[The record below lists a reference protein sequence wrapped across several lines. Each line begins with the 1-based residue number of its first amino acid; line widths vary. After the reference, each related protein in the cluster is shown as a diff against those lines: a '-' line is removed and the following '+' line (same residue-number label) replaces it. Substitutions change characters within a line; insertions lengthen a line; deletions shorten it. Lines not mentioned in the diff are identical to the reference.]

1 MQEYGPYDRA
11 ISHQIDWAMIKARK
25 GAPVRIDRRSALSIH
40 QQLYDRIRAAIAGGQ
55 LAPGE
60 RLPATRSLAAQL
72 DVARGTVDAAY
83 ARLMGEGYLVARG
96 QAGTI
101 VSPALRMPAAS
112 APAAR
117 PSLSLDP
124 DAAAPLPLR
133 MGLPALDLFPR
144 TLWSRLA
151 AREARRF
158 SGTNLPY
165 PDPMGLPALREA
177 IAGYLAVSRGI
188 ACEAGQIAITHGYQA
203 ALNLT
208 ATLLLKPG
216 DAVWL
221 EDPGYRFARIALE
234 ALPLRIA
241 PIPVDGEGL
250 RVDYARRHFPRARL
264 AVVTPAHQSPLGVCL
279 SLPRRQALLE
289 WAAEQGAFILED
301 DYDCEFHYDGH
312 KPPALK
318 SIPGGGRVFY
328 AGSFSK
334 TLFPGLRL
342 GYLVLPPAFVD
353 AARNAIRRLDRG
365 EAGFEQAI
373 IAAFI
378 AQGHF
383 ARHLR
388 RMRTHYKARRQA
400 LADALARQ
408 FGGDI
413 QFSLSPGGL
422 HILARFPGHCSD
434 TDMAGRARSHGLEPS
449 PLSSQFLSPPSI
461 RHEAGQGLL
470 LSFTNVSEK
479 AASGIAARL
488 RKAIS

>member
-1 MQEYGPYDRA
+1 
-11 ISHQIDWAMIKARK
+11 MIKTRK
-25 GAPVRIDRRSALSIH
+25 STSVRIDRRSATPIH
-40 QQLYDRIRAAIAGGQ
+40 QQLYDRIRAAIASGQ

-83 ARLMGEGYLVARG
+83 ARLIGEGYLVARG

-101 VSPALRMPAAS
+101 VSPALRIAASSTPAAQTRL
-112 APAAR
+112 P
-117 PSLSLDP
+117 P
-124 DAAAPLPLR
+124 DRRAAAPLPLR
-133 MGLPALDLFPR
+133 LGLPALDLFPR

-151 AREARRF
+151 SREARRF
-158 SGTNLPY
+158 SASNLPY
-165 PDPMGLPALREA
+165 PDPMGLFALREA
-177 IAGYLAVSRGI
+177 VASYLAVSRGI
-188 ACEAGQIAITHGYQA
+188 ACQGGQIVITHGYQA

-208 ATLLLKPG
+208 AALLLKPG
-216 DAVWL
+216 DLAWL
-221 EDPGYRFARIALE
+221 EDPGYRFTRAALE

-241 PIPVDGEGL
+241 PIPVDDEGL
-250 RVDYARRHFPRARL
+250 CVDYARRYFPRARL
-264 AVVTPAHQSPLGVCL
+264 AVVTPAHQSPLGVSL
-279 SLPRRQALLE
+279 SLPRRQALLA
-289 WAAEQGAFILED
+289 WAAEQDAYILED
-301 DYDCEFHYDGH
+301 DYDCEFHYSGH

-318 SIPGGGRVFY
+318 SIPGGDRVFY

-353 AARNAIRRLDRG
+353 AAQGLTRRLHRG

-373 IAAFI
+373 VAAFM

-388 RMRTHYKARRQA
+388 RMRTHYQARRQA
-400 LADALARQ
+400 LADALVRQ

-422 HILARFPGHCSD
+422 HILARFPHHRSD
-434 TDMAGRARSHGLEPS
+434 VELAERALRHGLQPS
-449 PLSSQFLSPPSI
+449 PLSSQFMSPQSI
-461 RHEAGQGLL
+461 KHDAGQGLL
-470 LSFTNVSEK
+470 MSFTNISEK
-479 AASGIAARL
+479 AAPAIANRL
-488 RKAIS
+488 RKAIG

>member
-1 MQEYGPYDRA
+1 MTKP
-11 ISHQIDWAMIKARK
+11 RK
-25 GAPVRIDRRSALSIH
+25 PAAVRIDRRSAISIH

-55 LAPGE
+55 LTPGE

-72 DVARGTVDAAY
+72 GVARGTVDAVY
-83 ARLMGEGYLVARG
+83 ARLAGEGYLVGQG

-101 VSPALRMPAAS
+101 VSPALRMAAIPSSPAQ
-112 APAAR
+112 AP
-117 PSLSLDP
+117 PSLDRGTP
-124 DAAAPLPLR
+124 APLPFQ

-151 AREARRF
+151 SREARRF
-158 SGTNLPY
+158 SDINLPY

-177 IAGYLAVSRGI
+177 IASYLAVSRGI
-188 ACEAGQIAITHGYQA
+188 ACQGGQIVITHGYQA

-208 ATLLLKPG
+208 AALLLVPG
-216 DAVWL
+216 DQVWL
-221 EDPGYRFARIALE
+221 EDPAYRFARTALE

-250 RVDYARRHFPRARL
+250 CVDFARRRFAHARL
-264 AVVTPAHQSPLGVCL
+264 AVVTPAHQSPLGVSL

-289 WAAEQGAFILED
+289 WAADADAFILED
-301 DYDCEFHYDGH
+301 DYDCEFHYSGH

-318 SIPGGGRVFY
+318 SLSGGERVFY

-342 GYLVLPPAFVD
+342 GYLVLPPAFIEP
-353 AARNAIRRLDRG
+353 AGQLCRRLHRG
-365 EAGFEQAI
+365 APGFEQAI
-373 IAAFI
+373 VTAFMTE
-378 AQGHF
+378 GHF

-400 LADALARQ
+400 LADALLNQ
-408 FGGDI
+408 FADAI

-422 HILARFPGHCSD
+422 HILARFPAHRSD
-434 TDMAGRARSHGLEPS
+434 VDLAERALRHGLQPS
-449 PLSSQFLSPPSI
+449 PLSPQSI
-461 RHEAGQGLL
+461 KHDAGQGLL
-470 LSFTNVSEK
+470 MSFTNISEK
-479 AASGIAARL
+479 AAPGIAGKL
-488 RKAIS
+488 RKAIG